1 MSTEECSKIT
11 DSLQELLEQ
20 SRWTLGR
27 ETKFM
32 QRKSKLTAGIFVK
45 TLVLG
50 LLEKGNSALTEL
62 VQVTKRFGV
71 EISES
76 GLAQRMKSAGVAL
89 LKGLVQTAIQ
99 QLGDQVTRDEHRG

>member
-1 MSTEECSKIT
+1 MLTEGCSKIT

-27 ETKFM
+27 E
-32 QRKSKLTAGIFVK
+32 SNLTAGIFVK

-71 EISES
+71 EISKS